1 MAEKVVVK
9 AQSRSGRGKNDA
21 RRLRL
26 EGMIPVS
33 VYGGGKG
40 NATVSVALS
49 DLAAIL
55 RSESGQNTVFEI
67 DIEGD
72 GTHDVMFADRQIHP
86 IKGRMIHADL
96 VRVAK
101 GQKFEMVVPIVLVGK
116 PVGLSTEGATLT
128 QLLRELKIF
137 AEPSKAPEFIEVDV
151 TSLGLNDS
159 VLVGDLPASDF
170 DVVATRD
177 TLVATV
183 TPSKRAEA
191 QTEVAEV
198 AETTESEKPS
208 EG

>member
-21 RRLRL
+21 RRLRR

-33 VYGGGKG
+33 VYGGGKE
-40 NATVSVALS
+40 NAAVAVALS

-72 GTHDVMFADRQIHP
+72 GSHDVMFADRQIHP

-116 PVGLSTEGATLT
+116 PVGLSTEGANLT

-137 AEPSKAPEFIEVDV
+137 AEPSKAPEMIEVDV
-151 TSLGLNDS
+151 TSLGVNDS
-159 VLVGDLPASDF
+159 LTVADLPASDF
-170 DVVATRD
+170 EVSATPD
-177 TLVATV
+177 TLIATV
-183 TPSKRAEA
+183 APSKRGGAQTGTTEAAEA
-191 QTEVAEV
+191 
-198 AETTESEKPS
+198 EKPA